1 MQINRANYSVI
12 ALCIAV
18 FFNGILIFAD
28 AAGEEPIIPI
38 LMLLLISELG
48 LIISLAGVY
57 YGAKQLTNDGVNI
70 KTIAVIVACASL
82 GLMLGYKGYV
92 LWQSLGLST

>member
-1 MQINRANYSVI
+1 MQIKRASYSII

-28 AAGEEPIIPI
+28 AAGDEPVIPI

-48 LIISLAGVY
+48 FIISMAGVY
-57 YGAKQLTNDGVNI
+57 YGVKQLTGNGVNI
-70 KTIAVIVACASL
+70 KIIAIIVACAAL

-92 LWQSLGLST
+92 LWQSLGLGA